1 MVSCIMVLYDLT
13 MLESQ
18 TGTILIFTGALTLL
32 AAAAVVA
39 PAAVLRAVFGSTAP
53 DRVARAVTRH
63 WGLLVALFGAL
74 LLYAGYHPEVRAPVM
89 LAAAI
94 EKLGVAAIF
103 GIALPRRPLLVA
115 IIAGDVAM
123 AIIYLVILS
132 ASLRSLPTQ

>member
-1 MVSCIMVLYDLT
+1 MVLYDLM

-18 TGTILIFTGALTLL
+18 TGAILIVTGAITLL

-39 PAAVLRAVFGSTAP
+39 PAAVLRTVFGSTKP
-53 DRVARAVTRH
+53 DFVARPVTRH

-74 LLYAGYHPEVRAPVM
+74 LVYAGYHPEVRAPVM

-103 GIALPRRPLLVA
+103 GFVVPRRPLLLA
-115 IIAGDVAM
+115 IIAGDAAM
-123 AIIYLVILS
+123 AILYLLILS
-132 ASLRSLPTQ
+132 GYSWL